1 MINLIELIF
10 DGAGYSRADYPNDFD
25 ARLYRRTG
33 ALQDEFFIV
42 KDFSTESSQIIDE
55 LQSDIYLSLAP
66 FFSLVEGAEKNTNLI
81 LMKCHPAPTNAQA
94 TLLNRKI
101 SEIEENPYF
110 FKKSVLAYTIEEMEA
125 LSSKI
130 LETPDKNLAT
140 TIEEVMHNYEDFI
153 EFRDHNTNPLFSVV
167 TKLYT
172 KLPFL
177 TYNLKPE
184 DQIQLGNEID
194 QKLQL
199 KNLYTIRDEALEL
212 DIDSADALEAW
223 IASSK
228 EDKNV

>member
-10 DGAGYSRADYPNDFD
+10 DGAGYSRVDYLNDFD

-33 ALQDEFFIV
+33 VLQDEFFIV
-42 KDFSTESSQIIDE
+42 KDFSTESSKIIDE

-81 LMKCHPAPTNAQA
+81 LMKCHPTPTNAQA

-125 LSSKI
+125 LSSKS
-130 LETPDKNLAT
+130 LKTPDKNLVT

-153 EFRDHNTNPLFSVV
+153 EFRDHNTNPLFSLA
-167 TKLYT
+167 TKIYT

-184 DQIQLGNEID
+184 DQIQLGSEID
-194 QKLQL
+194 HKLQL
-199 KNLYTIRDEALEL
+199 QSLYTIRDEALEL
-212 DIDSADALEAW
+212 DIDSTDALEVW

-228 EDKNV
+228 EGKNV

>member
-10 DGAGYSRADYPNDFD
+10 DGAGYSRVDYLNDFD

-33 ALQDEFFIV
+33 VLQDEFFIV
-42 KDFSTESSQIIDE
+42 KDFSTESSKIIDE

-81 LMKCHPAPTNAQA
+81 LMKCHPTPTNAQA

-125 LSSKI
+125 LSSKS
-130 LETPDKNLAT
+130 LKTPDKNLVT

-153 EFRDHNTNPLFSVV
+153 EFRDHNTNPLFSLA
-167 TKLYT
+167 TKIYT

-184 DQIQLGNEID
+184 DQIQLGSEID
-194 QKLQL
+194 HKLQL
-199 KNLYTIRDEALEL
+199 QSLYTIRDEALEL
-212 DIDSADALEAW
+212 DIESTDALEVW

-228 EDKNV
+228 EGKNV